1 MVHVCLAAAEESGV
15 DAEVIALRTLMPV
28 DLDTIEASV
37 KRTGRCVIVHAATRT
52 GGYGAELSALV
63 QQHCFRHLDAPI
75 TRVTGRATPY
85 PPAREREY
93 FTGPAPVIAAP
104 MPAIK

>member
-15 DAEVIALRTLMPV
+15 DAEVIDLRTLMPV

-37 KRTGRCVIVHAATRT
+37 KRTGRCVIVHEATRT

-63 QQHCFRHLDAPI
+63 QEHCFWHLEAPI
-75 TRVTGRATPY
+75 TRRSEEHTSELQSLMRISYAVFCLKKKQKTY
-85 PPAREREY
+85 L
-93 FTGPAPVIAAP
+93 
-104 MPAIK
+104 